1 AVFSRIEPYLRTKKM
16 GPAWSPYAAPSKNE
30 PYTELG
36 PTENQTVLGGE
47 LIPHQENRAV
57 FSVDTLTSGTVSVL
71 TASKQVEIQLISPSG
86 KVYTKQDAVVTTGD
100 DTFFKGAFI
109 HTFQI

>member
-1 AVFSRIEPYLRTKKM
+1 M
-16 GPAWSPYAAPSKNE
+16 
-30 PYTELG
+30 
-36 PTENQTVLGGE
+36 
-47 LIPHQENRAV
+47 

-109 HTFQI
+109 HTFQIKSMEVGDWKIGMSATR